1 MVYDPP
7 NWLPEE
13 ICVSPWSH
21 NYTYNMLYGHF
32 CTYIRDAG
40 LRYGGYRVIVPKE
53 IEDGKEKIFWHLTS
67 RNKWVWNQALR
78 RKVKERFPELAR
90 CSRISWINP
99 IITHSSDQEVL
110 AWDYLE
116 GDKEVKTYLWLKDHD
131 FVVIFKK
138 FPDGN
143 RLLITSFYVD
153 IKHKKEDLERK
164 YRDRIQ

>member
-1 MVYDPP
+1 MVYNPP
-7 NWLPEE
+7 TWLPEE

-21 NYTYNMLYGHF
+21 NYTYNMLYDYF
-32 CTYIRDAG
+32 CIYIRG
-40 LRYGGYRVIVPKE
+40 VCLRYGGFRVVIPKE
-53 IEDGKEKIFWHLTS
+53 KEDGKEKIFWHLTS
-67 RNKWVWNQALR
+67 RYQWVWDSTLKKKT
-78 RKVKERFPELAR
+78 RKRLPELAR

-99 IITHSSDQEVL
+99 IITHSYDQEVL

-116 GDKEVKTYLWLKDHD
+116 GNKEIKTYLWLRNHH

-153 IKHKKEDLERK
+153 IEHKKEEFDRK